1 MATDELA
8 SGSNR
13 VRHQPNLSS
22 AIATMDVYEG
32 ILSAAIVARAR
43 RQCVNRGDQPVR
55 FRMADTFIHRVF
67 PPQMKPK
74 ARVIPFAILVS
85 AWIAVGAMPGNASG
99 QAPAGLLTSRDEL
112 SAAATQADQSRNPMQ
127 AAAIRQRLRDGDF
140 QVGDR
145 ILLTVVS
152 DAPHSDTLVVREG
165 RVLDLP
171 GKAVLPLSGVLRS
184 ELKDRVTAEVLKYVK
199 AEEVNVTPLT
209 RIAVLGE
216 VVRPGYFAVRADI
229 PITDA
234 IMLAGGPT
242 SAADIDR
249 TVVKRASLEYRSA
262 EETRQAVAKGLTLD
276 QLGLSAGDELI
287 VGRRRQFIN
296 QSFVAAVGM
305 VASLAALFF
314 AAHR

>member
-1 MATDELA
+1 MT
-8 SGSNR
+8 
-13 VRHQPNLSS
+13 H
-22 AIATMDVYEG
+22 
-32 ILSAAIVARAR
+32 
-43 RQCVNRGDQPVR
+43 
-55 FRMADTFIHRVF
+55 RMLLEFAYRVF
-67 PPQMKPK
+67 PPPHMKPISSPIASIPAK
-74 ARVIPFAILVS
+74 SPLGRQARVIRFTILLS
-85 AWIAVGAMPGNASG
+85 AWIAVGAMPGTVSG

-152 DAPHSDTLVVREG
+152 DAAHSDTLVVREG

-287 VGRRRQFIN
+287 VGRQRQFIN